1 MAYSKI
7 SVTVPDEILNE
18 VKRMAAE
25 REIKIS
31 RLIAEALAEKVKKAS
46 EETFVSRI
54 NKVFENPEVSGEQHS
69 MAEDIARAMDIE
81 ELTW

>member
-1 MAYSKI
+1 MTHSKI

-18 VKRMAAE
+18 VKRMASE

-31 RLIAEALAEKVKKAS
+31 RLIAEALAEKVRRTN
-46 EETFVSRI
+46 EEHLISKI
-54 NKVFENPEVSGEQHS
+54 NKVFEDPEVSGEQHN
-69 MAEDIARAMDIE
+69 MAEDIARNTDVE

>member
-1 MAYSKI
+1 MAHSKI

-18 VKRMAAE
+18 VKRMASE

-31 RLIAEALAEKVKKAS
+31 RLIAEALAEKVRRTN
-46 EETFVSRI
+46 EEHFVSKI
-54 NKVFENPEVSGEQHS
+54 NKIFEDPEVSGEQHN
-69 MAEDIARAMDIE
+69 MAEDIARNADVK

>member
-18 VKRMAAE
+18 VKRMAAD

-31 RLIAEALAEKVKKAS
+31 RLITEALTEKVNKAS
-46 EETFVSRI
+46 EETFLSRI
-54 NKVFENPEVSGEQHS
+54 NKVFENPEASREQHN
-69 MAEDIARAMDIE
+69 MAEDIAKAMDIE

>member
-7 SVTVPDEILNE
+7 SVTVPNEILNE

-31 RLIAEALAEKVKKAS
+31 RLIAEALAEKVRRAN
-46 EETFVSRI
+46 EEYFISKI
-54 NKVFENPEVSGEQHS
+54 NKVFENPEVSGEQHN
-69 MAEDIARAMDIE
+69 MAEDITRYMDIE